1 MDARGYAEK
10 FREELIERSVSKFW
24 KEARKECVNINTGNI
39 RYIIHAKEIAAS
51 YCYK

>member
-24 KEARKECVNINTGNI
+24 KEARKEWVNTNIGNI
-39 RYIIHAKEIAAS
+39 CYIIHEKEYAA
-51 YCYK
+51 